1 MRRARPRSKGGGTGR
16 LLEAPLP
23 EAERHFQAAVDAD
36 PGSAAA
42 LYYPGYTVYKIAEP
56 KRPND
61 PGKRRAAELF
71 ARAYQIDPGFGRA
84 GAPEDVRSGEPGGAR
99 AAAVLA
105 ALWTLLAPAWSFAA
119 DDPRSPNAP
128 AW

>member
-1 MRRARPRSKGGGTGR
+1 MRRTLTTGLLFGALALAAAARAQVTSEEDRAAGLAAYWK
-16 LLEAPLP
+16 LHFQ

-42 LYYPGYTVYKIAEP
+42 LYYLGYTVYKIAEP

-71 ARAYQIDPGFGRA
+71 ARAYRIDPGFKPGWGVDGR
-84 GAPEDVRSGEPGGAR
+84 R
-99 AAAVLA
+99 
-105 ALWTLLAPAWSFAA
+105 
-119 DDPRSPNAP
+119 
-128 AW
+128 